1 MKRLVALVPTVF
13 ILAACGGEPPA
24 KAPEAA
30 PSPEPSAKAPTK
42 PKLNMS
48 QELGEIDQKK
58 ADAAVKA
65 AQASVMRCQA
75 QGHKRLD
82 FISGEVKFFV
92 RLGPDGAVKWAYLEE
107 SSLGDR
113 ETEKCIL
120 QSLRAAPWP
129 KPEGGDAEV
138 RNGFVLGA
146 ADAREPA
153 AWGADKVSAALGKA
167 KADLDKCTTGI
178 KGSFRVTGYVE
189 PDGKDG
195 KFSAVGVAPPSKE
208 GEAQVDCIVAALR
221 SIKLPTPGSY
231 AAKVSFSL

>member
-1 MKRLVALVPTVF
+1 MKRSIAIVLVPWIIF
-13 ILAACGGEPPA
+13 ACGGEPPA
-24 KAPEAA
+24 KAPEATA
-30 PSPEPSAKAPTK
+30 PAAPPPKAATK

-48 QELGEIDQKK
+48 QELGEIDPKK

-65 AQASVMRCQA
+65 AHTSVTRCQT
-75 QGHKRLD
+75 QGHQRLD
-82 FISGEVKFFV
+82 FMSGEVKFFV
-92 RLGPDGAVKWAYLEE
+92 RLGPDGAVKWAYLED

-120 QSLRAAPWP
+120 QALRAAPWP

-146 ADAREPA
+146 SDAREPA
-153 AWGADKVSAALGKA
+153 SWGADKIAAALGKA
-167 KADLDKCTTGI
+167 KAELDKCTAGT

-189 PDGKDG
+189 PDGKEG
-195 KFSAVGVAPPSKE
+195 KFSAVGVAPPNKE
-208 GEAQVDCIVAALR
+208 GEAQVDCIVGALR
-221 SIKLPTPGSY
+221 SIKLPSPGSY